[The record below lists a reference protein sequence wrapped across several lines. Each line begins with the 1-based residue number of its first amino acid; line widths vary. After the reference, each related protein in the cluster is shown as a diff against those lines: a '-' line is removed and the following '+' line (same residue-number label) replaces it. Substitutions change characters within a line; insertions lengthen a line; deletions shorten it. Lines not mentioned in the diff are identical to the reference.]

1 MKGRCCWLRGSV
13 GKREER
19 REGCE
24 SVRVYVLVQGGG
36 IVKGKKRR
44 REGRLVVRKRKEK
57 KRKKSV
63 QDEKEEI
70 QGVRTRK

>member
-36 IVKGKKRR
+36 
-44 REGRLVVRKRKEK
+44 L
-57 KRKKSV
+57 
-63 QDEKEEI
+63 
-70 QGVRTRK
+70 